1 MQSGFVQAALSEGT
15 EPAEKQQEYKARM
28 LELYLELG
36 LASQA
41 VSLLEQQL
49 HNAQEGA
56 TRLELLCRLVSLQ
69 VSTGGCML
77 CSGGQPI

>member
-41 VSLLEQQL
+41 VPLLEQQL
-49 HNAQEGA
+49 HDAQEGA
-56 TRLELLCRLVSLQ
+56 ARLELLCRLVSLQ